1 MVFYTKNDIMAAPHL
16 KFCAIFPSE
25 TYRFNKWMSKNKHF
39 HLSILKLNQQELGKY
54 EKIDQIRNAA
64 NDVYENLSDNDM
76 DFNEVYNPN
85 VREISRDF
93 FSADFIVLYRDIM

>member
-1 MVFYTKNDIMAAPHL
+1 
-16 KFCAIFPSE
+16 
-25 TYRFNKWMSKNKHF
+25 
-39 HLSILKLNQQELGKY
+39 
-54 EKIDQIRNAA
+54 
-64 NDVYENLSDNDM
+64 M